1 MYSIKELN
9 EIILNKNLPE
19 VDKISLKLYCDY
31 YEKYIENNIYI
42 IEMDNSRSFYVKV
55 EARHVAHILD
65 LHAFHDQRT
74 KNKKL
79 RFPGAFSKID
89 GYVNMKKGIITLDT
103 LKNSKNGET
112 WKKRTVRDRVLG
124 FVFIREALLKGH
136 WYSFDK
142 SKCTKETKLN
152 PKYVAS
158 YNVGKI
164 FYNFCISE
172 DNENNC
178 FCVSNIVVYKNNSWV
193 ENQELLDVSRVCEAY
208 EKNKYKAIVCHKEYV
223 KNKLVNRKTAN
234 TVIVD
239 GYIHDKIIKQ
249 SHSFNSIQIGK
260 NEFRVEYLKIDKI
273 SRYLKK

>member
-9 EIILNKNLPE
+9 ETILNKSLPE

-31 YEKYIENNIYI
+31 YENYIENNIYI
-42 IEMDNSRSFYVKV
+42 IELDNSRSFHVKI

-89 GYVNMKKGIITLDT
+89 GYANMKKGIITLDT
-103 LKNSKNGET
+103 LKNSKNGEA
-112 WKKRTVRDRVLG
+112 WKKRTVRDRVLE
-124 FVFIREALLKGH
+124 FVFIREALLKGQ

-142 SKCTKETKLN
+142 SKCTKDTKLN
-152 PKYVAS
+152 PKYIAS
-158 YNVGKI
+158 YNVEKV

-172 DNENNC
+172 DDENNC

-208 EKNKYKAIVCHKEYV
+208 EKDKYKAIVCHKEHV
-223 KNKLVNRKTAN
+223 KYKLKDERTAY
-234 TVIVD
+234 TVVID
-239 GYIHDKIIKQ
+239 GCVHEKIIKQ
-249 SHSFNSIQIGK
+249 SHSFNSIQIGE
-260 NEFRVEYLKIDKI
+260 NEYKVECLKIDKI
-273 SRYLKK
+273 CRYLKK